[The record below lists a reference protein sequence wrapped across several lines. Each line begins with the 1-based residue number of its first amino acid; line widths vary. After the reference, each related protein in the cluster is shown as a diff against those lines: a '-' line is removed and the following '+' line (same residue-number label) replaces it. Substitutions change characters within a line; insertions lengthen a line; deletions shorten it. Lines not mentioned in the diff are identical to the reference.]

1 MSILR
6 TNGIQTIAG
15 KPILNSTG
23 GILQVK
29 SVFDNTQYTFST
41 GSASQTTYYPIA
53 GLTVTITPTSASSQI
68 YIIASVSCG
77 STANNYNNFLRLYR
91 GATPIA
97 LGQLGSWIG
106 TASASFRAF
115 AGSGT
120 VQCEAQTITYFDSP
134 ATTSPT
140 TYQIYC
146 CNSGGSTS
154 PSYINRSAQTD
165 TSWVQ
170 TTPSSITVMEISG

>member
-6 TNGIQTIAG
+6 VNAIQNIAG
-15 KPILNSTG
+15 KPLINNTG
-23 GILQVK
+23 GILQVQ

-41 GSASQTTYYPIA
+41 GSASQTTYYPIS

-68 YIIASVSCG
+68 YIIASVACG
-77 STANNYNNFLRLYR
+77 GVANSYNNFLRIYR
-91 GATPIA
+91 GATALA
-97 LGQLGSWIG
+97 LGQTSSWVG
-106 TASASFRAF
+106 NASAGFRAF

-120 VQCEAQTITYFDSP
+120 VQCETQCITYFDSP
-134 ATTSPT
+134 ATTGAT

-146 CNSGGSTS
+146 CNSGGSSS
-154 PSYINRSAQTD
+154 PSYINRSNVTD

-170 TTPSSITVMEISG
+170 VSPSSLTVMEISG